1 MQAGHEASNVRHVAL
16 AGRKEPWRRVG
27 SHPLIGVFSIRD
39 GVRSPKARGV
49 GLGLEE
55 RIKDPLEAH
64 ASSRLLIGV
73 LSRDGVALGLLA
85 ADLLPGPAGADAVHT
100 ASGHVHQGAVAG
112 HRGAVKRCG
121 GRAGGGRSMPHACL
135 I

>member
-1 MQAGHEASNVRHVAL
+1 MLKEWPAPPHWWSLQRWRAVPDSRGACTGNVPL
-16 AGRKEPWRRVG
+16 AGRT
-27 SHPLIGVFSIRD
+27 
-39 GVRSPKARGV
+39 
-49 GLGLEE
+49 EE
-55 RIKDPLEAH
+55 CG
-64 ASSRLLIGV
+64 SSRLLIGV